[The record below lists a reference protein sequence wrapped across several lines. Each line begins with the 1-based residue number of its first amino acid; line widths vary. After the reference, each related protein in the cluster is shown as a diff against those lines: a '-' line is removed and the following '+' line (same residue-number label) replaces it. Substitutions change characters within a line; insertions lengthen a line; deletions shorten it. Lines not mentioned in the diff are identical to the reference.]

1 MICRVFFFAL
11 VKEAP
16 SAKEKT
22 FSKEAFLPSVKKTLL
37 KSKSFQLQSCIIS
50 KDL

>member
-1 MICRVFFFAL
+1 VLNDLPSVFFAL

-22 FSKEAFLPSVKKTLL
+22 LSKEASLLSVKKHFLNQ
-37 KSKSFQLQSCIIS
+37 KIFNYKVV
-50 KDL
+50 